1 MKERYDV
8 FSCAHQ
14 VRMPTI
20 FELLNNG
27 YIEKMQKNV
36 LTR

>member
-1 MKERYDV
+1 MKKSYDV

-20 FELLNNG
+20 FELLNAG
-27 YIEKMQKNV
+27 YIEKIQKNV
-36 LTR
+36 FY

>member
-20 FELLNNG
+20 FELLNTG
-27 YIEKMQKNV
+27 YIEKIQKNV
-36 LTR
+36 FY

>member
-20 FELLNNG
+20 IKIMKFEDIMNK
-27 YIEKMQKNV
+27 YV
-36 LTR
+36 FC